1 MSLCSFSE
9 SYLLLGVTP
18 VENIF
23 IQDYLPHAT
32 GDYVRVYLYGL
43 MQCYHPT
50 EDMTTERI
58 AHLLDVTEDTV
69 QGAFQYWERQ
79 GLVQRVSDNPPSYQ
93 YLNLTASVTSES
105 PMEKAVYKHREFNT
119 KMQQLFGTRLLHPA
133 EFMTACEWVEELHL
147 PEEVVLIMVEHF
159 IATKGRSFQFR
170 QLNKTALQWA
180 EKGVNTV
187 EAANDMIMRDS
198 AA

>member
-23 IQDYLPHAT
+23 IQDYLPHAP

-105 PMEKAVYKHREFNT
+105 PM
-119 KMQQLFGTRLLHPA
+119 
-133 EFMTACEWVEELHL
+133 
-147 PEEVVLIMVEHF
+147 
-159 IATKGRSFQFR
+159 
-170 QLNKTALQWA
+170 
-180 EKGVNTV
+180 
-187 EAANDMIMRDS
+187 
-198 AA
+198 